1 MKICIFVRNL
11 FDNSGVYIHDKLP
24 ITNRILLI
32 IMNLTTAKKGYIIAF
47 VTILLVAIDQVVK
60 LLVHANMEVGDV
72 TQVFSWFNLCY
83 VENPG
88 FAFGMELGGNWGK
101 IILSLFRLVMIGALI
116 YGIYRLL
123 MRDVKSDGT
132 DTKTPTGIYVGAV
145 LILAGA
151 IGNMVD
157 SMFYGMLLDSQDAG
171 FLMGDVID
179 MIHLPLFKW
188 ENCPEFLSFLVG
200 HDGYF
205 FGAIFNCADAYI
217 SVAVVYLLIFQYK
230 FFK

>member
-1 MKICIFVRNL
+1 MRNL
-11 FDNSGVYIHDKLP
+11 FDDTGVYIHDRLP
-24 ITNRILLI
+24 ITKRIPLI
-32 IMNLTTAKKGYIIAF
+32 TMNLTTAKKGYIIALA
-47 VTILLVAIDQVVK
+47 TLLLVVIDQVVK
-60 LLVHANMEVGDV
+60 MLVHANMEVGDV

-116 YGIYRLL
+116 YGIRYLL
-123 MRDVKSDGT
+123 KKGSEV
-132 DTKTPTGIYVGAV
+132 PTGVIVGAV

-157 SMFYGMLLDSQDAG
+157 CMFYGMLLDTQDAG

>member
-1 MKICIFVRNL
+1 
-11 FDNSGVYIHDKLP
+11 
-24 ITNRILLI
+24 
-32 IMNLTTAKKGYIIAF
+32 MNLTKTNKVYIIAIA
-47 VTILLVAIDQVVK
+47 TILLVILDQVVK
-60 LLVHANMEVGDV
+60 MLVHHNMEVGDV

-88 FAFGMELGGNWGK
+88 FAFGMQLGGNAGK

-116 YGIYRLL
+116 YGIGHLL
-123 MRDVKSDGT
+123 KRDNV
-132 DTKTPTGIYVGAV
+132 PTGIYVGAV

-157 SMFYGMLLDSQDAG
+157 SMFYGLLLDTQSGG
-171 FLMGDVID
+171 FLMGEVID

-188 ENCPEFLSFLVG
+188 ENCPSFLSFLVG

-217 SVAVVYLLIFQYK
+217 SVAVVYLLLFQYK

>member
-1 MKICIFVRNL
+1 
-11 FDNSGVYIHDKLP
+11 
-24 ITNRILLI
+24 
-32 IMNLTTAKKGYIIAF
+32 MNLTIAKKGYIIAF
-47 VTILLVAIDQVVK
+47 ATLLLVVIDQVVK

-116 YGIYRLL
+116 YGIRYLL
-123 MRDVKSDGT
+123 KKGSEV
-132 DTKTPTGIYVGAV
+132 PTGVIVGAV

-157 SMFYGMLLDSQDAG
+157 SMFYGMLLDTQDAG

-188 ENCPEFLSFLVG
+188 ENCPEFLNFLVG

-217 SVAVVYLLIFQYK
+217 SVAVVYMLIFQYK